1 MLQTRSHQGFTL
13 LELLV
18 AIAIF
23 TIVAAMAMG
32 GFHQLVK
39 QREQATDAMQRIR
52 MVQRCVMRISQDF
65 EQLSP
70 RPIRDAT
77 SNADIPALNASTDG
91 ANIIEL
97 SHGGWF
103 NPTGINRST
112 LQRVRYRLIDN
123 KLYREYW
130 PMLDR
135 NLNTNPVQTQLLD
148 KVTSVTLRYMSES
161 REWQTSWPPNLS
173 TGAPASNM
181 GRMLPVAIEI
191 TITLQDWGDIKRVI
205 EVPTL

>member
-1 MLQTRSHQGFTL
+1 MRNSLSRGFTL

-23 TIVAAMAMG
+23 SIVAVMAMG

-77 SNADIPALNASTDG
+77 SNTDIPALYA
-91 ANIIEL
+91 ANNGSDIIEF
-97 SHGGWF
+97 SHAGWF

-112 LQRVRYRLIDN
+112 FQRIRYRLIDN

-135 NLNTNPVQTQLLD
+135 TLNTNPVQVQLLD
-148 KVTSVTLRYMSES
+148 KVNAVTLRYMSES
-161 REWQTSWPPNLS
+161 REWQTSWPPNQNAGPQTPNL
-173 TGAPASNM
+173 
-181 GRMLPVAIEI
+181 GRTLPVAVEI
-191 TITLQDWGDIKRVI
+191 TITLQDWGDIKRII